1 MCVGLS
7 SHQAVENKARRQ
19 IHPEQNQVCGEPHEH
34 FVPTPV
40 QTLCQGLLM
49 LGERRSHRTGKR
61 VHLEL
66 HKHND
71 KKKEKDFKQ
80 TVIQYKFNTHK

>member
-1 MCVGLS
+1 MCVGQS

-19 IHPEQNQVCGEPHEH
+19 IHPEQNQVCEEPHEH

-40 QTLCQGLLM
+40 QILCQGLLM
-49 LGERRSHRTGKR
+49 LGERRSHRTDKR
-61 VHLEL
+61 GHLEL

-71 KKKEKDFKQ
+71 KKIK
-80 TVIQYKFNTHK
+80 